1 MPANQG
7 CILLLFDRQPCFN
20 ELCCQRPGPSGRAS
34 LRAESIAFER
44 RHLQAFIIKT
54 SIDMKTSCEACERAL
69 PADLEAYVCSFE
81 CTFCSDCA
89 AGTRFVCP
97 NCGGEL
103 LRRPRRKTG
112 SGSLD
117 DGPLNPPGNRPW
129 VMWAASFGV
138 WSFVAF
144 AATLTIYQLYRSTS
158 SPMPFMTVM
167 GMQFCQILTY
177 APLTPFAFA
186 FALRYP
192 ISRRNW
198 GRRSLLYLAGGL
210 VFTVAHVSLRATTPY
225 AFWDP
230 KYREWQSAIWD
241 SHTHIFR
248 VQWLVLQK
256 EFFSNVVDDIT
267 GTFVPIVLVAHAV
280 SYYRKFRERELRAAQ
295 LEGQLA
301 KAHLQTLKSQ
311 LQPHFLFNT
320 MHSISSL
327 MLIDVQAADQMMT
340 RLGDLLRMSLES
352 AGTQITT
359 LSRELEFV
367 NCYLEI
373 EKVRFA
379 ENLTVTL
386 EIVPE
391 TLDALV
397 PHLLLQPLVDNA
409 VKHGISQLTAA
420 GEIRIT
426 AAVQDGELQLNI
438 EDNGPGCRKEGQFPA
453 SGLGLRITRERLE
466 SLYGQDQSMELL
478 NLPGGGAVTRVCIP
492 FRVQPGDGGSDVPFT
507 TLRQT
512 FERS

>member
-1 MPANQG
+1 MAPAG
-7 CILLLFDRQPCFN
+7 GILRT
-20 ELCCQRPGPSGRAS
+20 
-34 LRAESIAFER
+34 ESIASDR
-44 RHLQAFIIKT
+44 RHLQGVIIKT

-69 PADLEAYVCSFE
+69 PADHEAYICSFE
-81 CTFCSDCA
+81 CTFCSDC
-89 AGTRFVCP
+89 GVSRQFTCP

-103 LRRPRRKTG
+103 LRRPRRKIP

-117 DGPLNPPGNRPW
+117 EGPRNRPGNRPW
-129 VMWAASFGV
+129 LIWAVSIGV
-138 WSFVAF
+138 WSFIAF
-144 AATLTIYQLYRSTS
+144 AATLTVYQLYRSTN
-158 SPMPFMTVM
+158 SPTPFLTVL

-192 ISRRNW
+192 IHRENW
-198 GRRSLLYLAGGL
+198 VRRSLLYLAAGL
-210 VFTVAHVSLRATTPY
+210 VFTMAHIALRATTPY

-230 KYREWQSAIWD
+230 KYRDWGSAIWD
-241 SHTHIFR
+241 SHAHLFK
-248 VQWLVLQK
+248 VQWLVLRRQ
-256 EFFSNVVDDIT
+256 FFSSVVDDIT

-280 SYYRKFRERELRAAQ
+280 SYYRRFRERELRAAQ

-327 MLIDVQAADQMMT
+327 MLSDVQAADRMMT

-352 AGTQITT
+352 AGTQIAT

-379 ENLTVTL
+379 ERLTVIL
-386 EIVPE
+386 EIAPE

-397 PHLLLQPLVDNA
+397 PHLILQPLVDNA
-409 VKHGISQLTAA
+409 VKHGTSKLLAG

-426 AAVQDGELQLNI
+426 ASTQDGELQINI
-438 EDNGPGCRKEGQFPA
+438 QDNGPGHGKEGKFPA

-466 SLYGQDQSMELL
+466 SLYGQDQSVELL
-478 NLPGGGAVTRVCIP
+478 SLPGGTVMRVCIP
-492 FRVQPGDGGSDVPFT
+492 FRVQPGVSACDEPVPA
-507 TLRQT
+507 LHQT
-512 FERS
+512 VDRS